1 MAAKQTGHTLVA
13 SPVRESRNS
22 SVSLL
27 PQASATTE
35 EKSDR
40 QWQKATAKKHHQ
52 EPASCSGVNAEPPPR
67 GFRCSTSSEKPLCF
81 QETQCCLSRTKLPRL
96 KYLMLFTGRRSR
108 NPPLICRP
116 PGTELNRTEEK
127 YFLPDTEQL
136 EAAVK

>member
-67 GFRCSTSSEKPLCF
+67 GFRCSTSSEKPLWEKIKKPTF
-81 QETQCCLSRTKLPRL
+81 DLQAPR
-96 KYLMLFTGRRSR
+96 Y
-108 NPPLICRP
+108 
-116 PGTELNRTEEK
+116 
-127 YFLPDTEQL
+127 
-136 EAAVK
+136 

>member
-96 KYLMLFTGRRSR
+96 KYLMLFTGGFYSQGEDQETH
-108 NPPLICRP
+108 L
-116 PGTELNRTEEK
+116 
-127 YFLPDTEQL
+127 
-136 EAAVK
+136 